1 MKIYFGAAITYSRK
15 LLPQYQKIVA
25 TVKKLGHQV
34 LSEYV
39 VDPKLKLGDGL
50 PADKLFQRESE
61 TVEGA
66 DVMIA
71 EVTTP
76 SWGTP
81 FLMTH
86 ALKLGKPVLA
96 LFYGDN
102 PQDIPLMIKGHPDLY
117 VENYDEDNIKLIL
130 EKYLKHFQ
138 SGKKR
143 QGKLIVIDGGDGS
156 GKATQT
162 ELLLKYLKNKNIP
175 VKTFDFPR
183 YYTSFHGRMVGRYLA
198 GEFGDLNGINPY
210 LSSLA
215 YALDRASAK
224 EEMDD
229 WLDRGGII
237 ISNRY
242 ATSSMAH
249 QAARLPK
256 EKRDDFISWIDEL
269 EYKVH
274 KIPREDLVIYLHVP
288 WEIGYE
294 LTQKK
299 TGRGYLKGKKMDL
312 AEVDL
317 HHQQESE
324 AMYLYLAKKR
334 KNWVK
339 IDCLS
344 AGRQAADHQI
354 RSKEDIHQGILKVL
368 KERRII

>member
-1 MKIYFGAAITYSRK
+1 MKIYFGAAVTHSRE
-15 LLPQYQKIVA
+15 LLPKYQKIVSLL
-25 TVKKLGHQV
+25 KKMGHQI

-39 VDPKLKLGDGL
+39 VDPKLRLGDGL
-50 PADKLFQRESE
+50 TADRLFERETT
-61 TVEGA
+61 TVDKA
-66 DVMIA
+66 DAMIA

-81 FLMTH
+81 FLMSH
-86 ALKLGKPVLA
+86 ALQHDKPVLA

-102 PQDIPLMIKGHPDLY
+102 PQEIPLMIKGHPELY
-117 VENYDEDNIKLIL
+117 VENYDNDNIRLIL

-138 SGKKR
+138 GGKKR
-143 QGKLIVIDGGDGS
+143 AGKLIVIDGGDGS

-162 ELLLKYLKNKNIP
+162 QLLVDYLKHHHIP
-175 VKTFDFPR
+175 VKVYDFPR

-224 EEMDD
+224 EEMDE
-229 WLDRGGII
+229 WLGGGGMI

-274 KIPREDLVIYLHVP
+274 KIPRENLVIYLHVP
-288 WEIGYE
+288 FEIGYE

-312 AEVDL
+312 AEADL
-317 HHQQESE
+317 HHQKESE

-334 KNWVK
+334 KNW
-339 IDCLS
+339 IMINCLKH
-344 AGRQAADHQI
+344 DNLK
-354 RSKEDIHQGILKVL
+354 SKGEIHKEILKVL
-368 KERRII
+368 KDKKII